1 MNELQQKWREEF
13 RVLIECKNIHPPRKE
28 PER

>member
-13 RVLIECKNIHPPRKE
+13 CALIECKDTPPVRKE
-28 PER
+28 LKQ

>member
-13 RVLIECKNIHPPRKE
+13 CARIECKDTPSARKE
-28 PER
+28 LKR